1 MATAAASSLSA
12 VLHAAATSPVPA
24 SHVRSAG
31 RFLQC
36 TPASACSATSA
47 ELPATG
53 EHAAAAEHSE
63 LPTKCHTKPILAD
76 TDGRA
81 SDWYASAAGAAT
93 DAAATTATADG
104 SSADWHA
111 PIPAAATTT
120 TTATTAVRAA
130 ATATTTTIPAQRAPI
145 GEIIHPRPIQLPST
159 CSPATAPVSSRRQRP
174 PATAANASSAAQR
187 HDAFEW
193 QHEPF

>member
-63 LPTKCHTKPILAD
+63 FPTKCHTKPVLAD
-76 TDGRA
+76 TDGRSA
-81 SDWYASAAGAAT
+81 DRYASAAGAAA
-93 DAAATTATADG
+93 DAATTATADG
-104 SSADWHA
+104 STADWHA

-120 TTATTAVRAA
+120 TIPTAAVRAA